1 MESIEAGWEIGFPA
15 SSVDE
20 LLTALVVRDLVHGA
34 SFDVE
39 AVEDGSEM
47 ALDFT
52 AGDELEDQ
60 TYQLLLSAEVAGSDN
75 REMIQAF
82 AEEMLEGLVDE
93 AEEAVGTREEI
104 GSRPIGELV
113 FRVVP
118 EDEERWDLVIPDWL
132 APDGS
137 EVPFGYR
144 PFDASTDQPWPDN
157 ATLDGHGRVVLV
169 PFDGIVH
176 AFGIPAPTGWEAG
189 HDEGDQRSLP
199 VHPDG
204 AGSNGPE

>member
-15 SSVDE
+15 ATMEE
-20 LLTALVVRDLVHGA
+20 LLVALVVRDLVHGA

-39 AVEDGSEM
+39 ALEDGSEL

-52 AGDELEDQ
+52 AGDELEGE

-93 AEEAVGTREEI
+93 ATEAVDQRVEI
-104 GSRPIGELV
+104 ASRPTGDLV
-113 FRVVP
+113 FRAVA

-137 EVPFGYR
+137 EVPFGFR
-144 PFDASTDQPWPDN
+144 SFDAAGGEAWPDN
-157 ATLDGHGRVVLV
+157 AVLDLHGRVVLV
-169 PFDGIVH
+169 PFEGVVH
-176 AFGIPAPTGWEAG
+176 AFGIPAPTGWNEEQN
-189 HDEGDQRSLP
+189 DGDPNGLP
-199 VHPDG
+199 VHPDVG
-204 AGSNGPE
+204 